1 MNRNTTSIST
11 HKCAR
16 GNSNRSPAL
25 ALVGLSPGR
34 VKTIS
39 LSAHDQCGLF
49 TRARASSRDNGK
61 RLLDLRRTEATSSS
75 SPSSAASVCTHL
87 IVVIVCWIRSCFY
100 SLQLVLFFATA
111 LHSLFAVIIWWQFMR
126 DECSTRFMGQFFR
139 TRCAPHRA
147 GKHARVKRFYEFPTA
162 LKSLVLVKREL
173 PAWRVHAG
181 IPINLNKCTKRKILW
196 GEWKNFERC
205 RFPSRY
211 WEFSAIRRWR
221 RRCSSRRKRRYQF
234 DC

>member
-1 MNRNTTSIST
+1 M
-11 HKCAR
+11 CAR
-16 GNSNRSPAL
+16 EFGWISVSL
-25 ALVGLSPGR
+25 ALVGLWPGR

-61 RLLDLRRTEATSSS
+61 CLLDLWRTEATSSS
-75 SPSSAASVCTHL
+75 SPSSSAAATTACTHL

-111 LHSLFAVIIWWQFMR
+111 LHSLFAVIIWRQFMR

-139 TRCAPHRA
+139 TRSAPHRA
-147 GKHARVKRFYEFPTA
+147 DKHARVKRFYEFPTA

-173 PAWRVHAG
+173 PA
-181 IPINLNKCTKRKILW
+181 
-196 GEWKNFERC
+196 
-205 RFPSRY
+205 
-211 WEFSAIRRWR
+211 RR
-221 RRCSSRRKRRYQF
+221 SHMQESQ
-234 DC
+234 